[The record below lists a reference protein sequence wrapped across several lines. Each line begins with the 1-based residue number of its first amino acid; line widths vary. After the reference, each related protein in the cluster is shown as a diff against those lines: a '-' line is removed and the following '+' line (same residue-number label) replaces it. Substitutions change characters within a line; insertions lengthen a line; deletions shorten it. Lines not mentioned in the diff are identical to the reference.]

1 MGTTDHLRPSLATF
15 FVLLTFSS
23 AQPPIAQSAA
33 PPLVLLADGT
43 LEHLLGTDL
52 QVLRDRSGTLTIAQ
66 VSSPEG
72 EKRFERVT
80 ARRPNLGY
88 TRDAVWFKFVI
99 RNATGAPDWVLNVG
113 REWIEDV
120 TLYRRANGG
129 GWQAI
134 RTGAGLPVAAR
145 PLMSEH
151 PALPLRIEPGE
162 EAEFYLRIRSEGGP
176 LSLLMLVS
184 EKSRFEH
191 GEAFERLSYGGF
203 YTAQFVMA
211 LYNLILA
218 ISLRNPLYALLAAAQ
233 SLFTIGEAGA
243 HGHLAFVL
251 APSKPMLMQHV
262 FIVAILAGAVCAMLL
277 GQGMLKLRRSSP
289 ALYRIW
295 VSMTVVGCLVTL
307 AAALTIRAHQAVF
320 WTLGLSAVMFE
331 AIGFKRLLDGD
342 RDGAYYTI
350 AVSCWLIPG
359 TFVVGA
365 ILGFIPLFPLSE
377 QGGHVGALA
386 MSVLLSLGV
395 GEQVNRVNRASRLFV
410 PKALLDR
417 LGHASIA
424 DVKKGDSIEAD
435 MAVLFCDIRRF
446 TARSERWTP
455 AETFAFLNEYLHHVV
470 PAIESNGGL
479 VDKYIGDAVMALF
492 PDSTDDA
499 LAAALAMQR
508 EVGRMNRTL
517 APGQEPLAIG
527 IGLHR
532 GRLMLGTV
540 GDSKRLDVTVISD
553 VVNVA
558 SRLESLT
565 KEKGV
570 AILVSGEVV
579 ASLADPGRFSLEKI
593 GSTTIRGRVQPVE
606 VWAARIPGDSTI

>member
-1 MGTTDHLRPSLATF
+1 
-15 FVLLTFSS
+15 
-23 AQPPIAQSAA
+23 
-33 PPLVLLADGT
+33 
-43 LEHLLGTDL
+43 
-52 QVLRDRSGTLTIAQ
+52 
-66 VSSPEG
+66 
-72 EKRFERVT
+72 
-80 ARRPNLGY
+80 
-88 TRDAVWFKFVI
+88 
-99 RNATGAPDWVLNVG
+99 
-113 REWIEDV
+113 
-120 TLYRRANGG
+120 
-129 GWQAI
+129 
-134 RTGAGLPVAAR
+134 
-145 PLMSEH
+145 MSEH

-162 EAEFYLRIRSEGGP
+162 DAEFYLRIRSEGGP

-218 ISLRNPLYALLAAAQ
+218 FSLRNPLYALLAAAQ

-262 FIVAILAGAVCAMLL
+262 FIVALLAGAVCAMLL

-295 VSMTVVGCLVTL
+295 VSITAVACVVTL

-320 WTLGLSAVMFE
+320 WTLGLSAVIFE

-342 RDGAYYTI
+342 RDAAYYTI

-359 TFVVGA
+359 TFVIGA

-424 DVKKGDSIEAD
+424 DVRKGDSTEAD

-446 TARSERWTP
+446 TARSERLTP
-455 AETFAFLNEYLHHVV
+455 AETFTFLNEYLHHVV

-492 PDSTDDA
+492 PSSSDDA
-499 LAAALAMQR
+499 LAAALAMQQ
-508 EVGRMNRTL
+508 EVGRMNRTR

-593 GSTTIRGRVQPVE
+593 GSTTIRGRIKPVE
-606 VWAARIPGDSTI
+606 IWAAGVPGDSTT